1 MKKLAVKCVLAVIA
15 VLVLL
20 LAADGLFNKFSL
32 YNGVFKHRLGIDK
45 TANIVTQVSKIS
57 EFTTA
62 CFYEELVVQKEK
74 YRHLDRK
81 AYKEGSSTWAMVKNI
96 ANPYEPVIIK
106 DSIKVGQI
114 VFTVKTKVRAGFN
127 LSGISEEDL
136 TVKGDTLSVRLP
148 QAEIF
153 DIIVNPSDWEVFHSD
168 GYWEDGEIRAI
179 QAGAKEAIRKD
190 AVQSGL
196 LERANSFGRE
206 SLTALFKSFG
216 FSQIEFNK

>member
-1 MKKLAVKCVLAVIA
+1 MKKLAVKCVIAVIA
-15 VLVLL
+15 LLVLL

-32 YNGVFKHRLGIDK
+32 YKGVFKHRLSIDK
-45 TANIVTQVSKIS
+45 TANVVSQVSKIS

-74 YRHLDRK
+74 YKYLERK
-81 AYKEGSSTWAMVKNI
+81 AYKDGSSTWAMVKNI
-96 ANPYEPVIIK
+96 ANPYEPQRIK
-106 DSIKVGQI
+106 DSIRVGQI

-127 LSGISEEDL
+127 LSSISEDDL

-168 GYWEDGEIRAI
+168 GNWEDGQIRAI

-206 SLTALFKSFG
+206 SLISLFKTFG
-216 FSQIEFNK
+216 FSEIEFNQ